1 MLSPNPMSQKN
12 STYILKT
19 LRVFPEKFL
28 SRSKS
33 LLNPISYLLIKSKI
47 NPNTLST
54 LALIT
59 GLGAG
64 VLFFFR
70 HPLWAGILIVICGIL
85 DVLDGK
91 VAEETHQK
99 SLYGAHLD
107 STLDRYSEFFIYLGI
122 AYYFKD
128 HWAVWITFW
137 TILGSFAVSYTRAKA
152 ESLGI
157 ECKIGS
163 MQRGERM
170 ISLSAA
176 AIIGPLLKIFDPFMI
191 VVLILIAVVSNI
203 TVIQRILYVRKA
215 EKLIKKGD

>member
-1 MLSPNPMSQKN
+1 MSQNN
-12 STYILKT
+12 STYSQKT
-19 LRVFPEKFL
+19 LRVLPEKFI
-28 SRSKS
+28 SRFKS

-47 NPNTLST
+47 SPNTLSS
-54 LALIT
+54 LALLT

-70 HPLWAGILIVICGIL
+70 QPLLAGILIIICGIL
-85 DVLDGK
+85 DTLDGK
-91 VAEETHQK
+91 VAEEAHQK

-122 AYYFKD
+122 AYYFKE

-137 TILGSFAVSYTRAKA
+137 TILGSFMVSYTRAKA

-170 ISLSAA
+170 VSLSAA
-176 AIIGPLLKIFDPFMI
+176 AVIGSLLKIFDPFMI
-191 VVLILIAVVSNI
+191 VVLIFIAFVSNI
-203 TVIQRILYVRKA
+203 TAIQRILYVRKA
-215 EKLIKKGD
+215 ERLIKKGG

>member
-1 MLSPNPMSQKN
+1 MSQKN
-12 STYILKT
+12 SAYSQSQKT
-19 LRVFPEKFL
+19 LRIFPEKFI
-28 SRSKS
+28 SWSKS

-47 NPNTLST
+47 SPNTLSV

-64 VLFFFR
+64 VLFIFGKPF
-70 HPLWAGILIVICGIL
+70 WAGILIVICGIL
-85 DVLDGK
+85 DTLDGK
-91 VAEETHQK
+91 VAQEAHKK
-99 SLYGAHLD
+99 SIYGAHLD

-122 AYYFKD
+122 AYYFRE

-137 TILGSFAVSYTRAKA
+137 TILGSFMVSYTRAKA

-157 ECKIGS
+157 KCKIGS

-176 AIIGPLLKIFDPFMI
+176 GVIGSLLKIFDTFMI
-191 VVLILIAVVSNI
+191 VVLIFIALVSNI
-203 TVIQRILYVRKA
+203 TAIQRILYVRKA
-215 EKLIKKGD
+215 EKLIKKEAE